1 MIIFWITDFAP
12 GAFVILTITA
22 LAVTGPRF
30 RYSKG
35 SSHFLISAK
44 AFKELPVLFLCC
56 FRRFGVDGPGSL
68 IIRIL
73 GFTGAPVNPR
83 IRMIRDPGPS
93 TPKRRKQHKNRT
105 GSSLKALAEIRKWE
119 LPLLYRKRG
128 PVTARAV
135 MVRITKAPG
144 AKSVIQKI
152 IIHIFRRLTRS
163 RKVQTGYRV
172 SAL

>member
-56 FRRFGVDGPGSL
+56 FRRFGVDGTGSL

-73 GFTGAPVNPR
+73 GFTGAPGQQRGGEIPEFGVFGNLGTFCR
-83 IRMIRDPGPS
+83 QTGPGPC
-93 TPKRRKQHKNRT
+93 
-105 GSSLKALAEIRKWE
+105 SLLQQRGVPAGQDAQVAEK
-119 LPLLYRKRG
+119 
-128 PVTARAV
+128 
-135 MVRITKAPG
+135 
-144 AKSVIQKI
+144 
-152 IIHIFRRLTRS
+152 
-163 RKVQTGYRV
+163 
-172 SAL
+172 